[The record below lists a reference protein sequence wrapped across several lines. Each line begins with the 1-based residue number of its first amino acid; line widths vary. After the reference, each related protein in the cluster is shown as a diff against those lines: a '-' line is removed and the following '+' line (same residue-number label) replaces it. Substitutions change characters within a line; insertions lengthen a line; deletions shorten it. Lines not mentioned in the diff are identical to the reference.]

1 MNVMLSLCLWFAL
14 MLSSCC
20 GDAGSHEEET
30 TTADYDYQ
38 TATATE
44 DYDYTATFDYYYV
57 TGIYP
62 KHVHNKLL
70 VLQNVLEKLQ
80 NRKSSNLNR
89 RQSRLPTV
97 RQTSQCYCS
106 ILQTVEL

>member
-38 TATATE
+38 TVTATE

-62 KHVHNKLL
+62 EHVHNKASWISGFSPVLL
-70 VLQNVLEKLQ
+70 LGLAVYHIWN
-80 NRKSSNLNR
+80 
-89 RQSRLPTV
+89 
-97 RQTSQCYCS
+97 
-106 ILQTVEL
+106 